1 MIFRI
6 ILRRNKKRKLE
17 VDLARAAVGNA
28 ARGRYDAALNR
39 YKIFL
44 TYFGKGSSQG
54 CVEESPLNCFSGL
67 LCRRKKRFKSFLPKY
82 FNSEWSF
89 AHFHFPNKRTI
100 SVFTKDK

>member
-6 ILRRNKKRKLE
+6 ILRRNQKRKLE

-44 TYFGKGSSQG
+44 SYFGFIFQIS
-54 CVEESPLNCFSGL
+54 NL
-67 LCRRKKRFKSFLPKY
+67 LRLDAVSYTHLTLPTKR
-82 FNSEWSF
+82 
-89 AHFHFPNKRTI
+89 I
-100 SVFTKDK
+100 V

>member
-6 ILRRNKKRKLE
+6 ILRRNQKRKLE

-44 TYFGKGSSQG
+44 SYFGFIFQ
-54 CVEESPLNCFSGL
+54 
-67 LCRRKKRFKSFLPKY
+67 
-82 FNSEWSF
+82 
-89 AHFHFPNKRTI
+89 I
-100 SVFTKDK
+100 SN